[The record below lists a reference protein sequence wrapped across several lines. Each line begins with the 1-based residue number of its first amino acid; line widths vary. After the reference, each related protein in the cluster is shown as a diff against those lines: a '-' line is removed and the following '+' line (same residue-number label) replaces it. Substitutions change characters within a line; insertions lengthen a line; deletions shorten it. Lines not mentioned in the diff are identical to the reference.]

1 MSRFKAMTSLLVN
14 AWVGLCML
22 TIIASCSASYSFT
35 GGDVGQAKTLS
46 VTTMINESDLVNPQ
60 LAQLLTTTLQDVM
73 ARQTPLDLIVR
84 DGDLQVSGR
93 IIAYDVRSDAP
104 GANDQ
109 VAQSR
114 LSVSVA
120 IDFINLLDDTK
131 NFKQSFNVYRNF
143 PASQTLSQVEDVLV
157 DEIVM
162 ELCEKVFNRALVQ
175 W

>member
-22 TIIASCSASYSFT
+22 TIIASCSASYSLT

-84 DGDLQVSGR
+84 DGDLQFSGR

>member
-1 MSRFKAMTSLLVN
+1 
-14 AWVGLCML
+14 
-22 TIIASCSASYSFT
+22 
-35 GGDVGQAKTLS
+35 
-46 VTTMINESDLVNPQ
+46 MINESDLVNPQ

-84 DGDLQVSGR
+84 DGDLQFSGR

>member
-1 MSRFKAMTSLLVN
+1 MRQVKAVKSVATRALLG
-14 AWVGLCML
+14 AWMIAA
-22 TIIASCSASYSFT
+22 TASCSASYSFT
-35 GGDVGQAKTLS
+35 GGDVGQSKTLS
-46 VTTMINESDLVNPQ
+46 VATMINESALVNPQ

-73 ARQTPLDLIVR
+73 ARQTPLDLIAR
-84 DGDLQVSGR
+84 DGDLQFTGR

-114 LSVSVA
+114 LSMTVA
-120 IDFINLLDDTK
+120 IDFINLLDDAK
-131 NFKQSFNVYRNF
+131 SFKQSFNVYRNF
-143 PASQTLSQVEDVLV
+143 PASQTLSDVEDVLV
-157 DEIVM
+157 DEMVV